1 MEQRISEMRDAA
13 SAVLDARPIGRLQ
26 AAILLL
32 GLATLLL
39 DGLDLQLLPFLSPP
53 MVKELGA
60 NPLSFSPALAAGMA
74 GMVIGNPLGGILG
87 DRVGRKWVLAVAV
100 AAFGLGMILTA
111 WVHDVGALTTL
122 RFLCGIGFGAAMP
135 NVLALAADWTPLR
148 WQTQAI
154 GWLQMGPPLG
164 SFCAAL
170 LAMVILP
177 TLGWRGCFVVCGS
190 ATMVLCL
197 ALVWRMFESPSYLLR
212 RGFAVK
218 AKAILKRAAGNHLTT
233 PDLALPPQVEPGRR
247 QSIFSR
253 VFLRV
258 NLGVSLS
265 IFATS
270 YTAFGLMAWMPLILV
285 KAGVS
290 MGNTAQS
297 LIYFTVMA
305 LISAPISAWVAARL
319 GSRTTGLVG
328 LAFALI
334 AVVAVGV
341 VMQQGA
347 VEGIWRIRAALAL
360 SGLSLGGVQ
369 VVLYAI
375 ASTAYPPESRAGG
388 IGVATAASRLGGV
401 ITMLG
406 GGAILSL
413 VKGSL
418 LGFLAALS
426 VSIVFSAIGLLII
439 DRHIP
444 PRRLGG
450 LAAGRP
456 VTAQT

>member
-1 MEQRISEMRDAA
+1 MTPNPEMRDAA
-13 SAVLDARPIGRLQ
+13 SSVLDGRAIGRLQ
-26 AAILLL
+26 VAILLL

-53 MVKELGA
+53 MIKELGA
-60 NPLSFSPALAAGMA
+60 TPLSFSPALAAGMA
-74 GMVIGNPLGGILG
+74 GMVIGNPLGGMLG

-100 AAFGLGMILTA
+100 ASFGLGMIFTA
-111 WVHDVGALTTL
+111 QVQSVGALTAWRL
-122 RFLCGIGFGAAMP
+122 LCGVGFGAAMP

-164 SFCAAL
+164 SFSAAL
-170 LAMVILP
+170 IAMAVLP
-177 TLGWRGCFVVCGS
+177 TAGWRGCFLACGVI
-190 ATMVLCL
+190 TLVLVL
-197 ALVWRMFESPSYLLR
+197 ALVWKMVESPSYLLR
-212 RGFAVK
+212 RGFVSK
-218 AKAILKRAAGNHLTT
+218 AKAALERAAGKDSPT
-233 PDLALPPQVEPGRR
+233 PDLAAPPQVELRMR

-305 LISAPISAWVAARL
+305 LISAPISAWVAARI
-319 GSRTTGLVG
+319 GSRITGLVG
-328 LAFALI
+328 LSFAL
-334 AVVAVGV
+334 
-341 VMQQGA
+341 GA
-347 VEGIWRIRAALAL
+347 VAAIGLILQGGAVDGIWGIRAALGLA
-360 SGLSLGGVQ
+360 GLSLGGVQ

-406 GGAILSL
+406 GGALLSM

-418 LGFLAALS
+418 TGFLAALS
-426 VSIVFSAIGLLII
+426 ISIVFSAIGLFIV

-444 PRRLGG
+444 RRRFGG
-450 LAAGRP
+450 LAAVSPMGA
-456 VTAQT
+456 TT